1 MASYSVFLKRS
12 AAGEL
17 EVIADVEDRR
27 RIVDRI
33 RSLSRDPR
41 PIGSV
46 KLAGREDR
54 LRVRQGEYRIVYKVD
69 DRDATVMIVKIG
81 HRRDVHR

>member
-1 MASYSVFLKRS
+1 MGSYSVFLKRS

-17 EVIADVEDRR
+17 EAIANVEDRQ

-46 KLAGREDR
+46 KLAGREDQ
-54 LRVRQGEYRIVYKVD
+54 LRVRQGEYRIVYKVE
-69 DRDATVMIVKIG
+69 DRDASVTIVKIG
-81 HRRDVHR
+81 HRRDVYR